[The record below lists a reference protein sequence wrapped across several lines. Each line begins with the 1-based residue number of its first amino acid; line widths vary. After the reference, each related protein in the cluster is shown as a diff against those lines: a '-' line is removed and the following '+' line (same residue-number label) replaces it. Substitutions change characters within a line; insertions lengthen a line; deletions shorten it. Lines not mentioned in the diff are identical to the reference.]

1 MNQDHKINFNV
12 YFINDIYKWGYEVL
26 DTQEN
31 ETLMRG
37 YNYETMEAAR
47 EAGRE
52 KAITIIKE
60 LEGQK

>member
-1 MNQDHKINFNV
+1 MNQDHRINFFV
-12 YFINDIYKWGYEVL
+12 YFISDIHKWGYEVR
-26 DTQEN
+26 DTQED

-37 YNYETMEAAR
+37 YNYDSMEAAR

-60 LEGQK
+60 LEGKK